1 MLVIEREG
9 YGRLEWLEPVDVTG
23 LDLQDLVQIDRG
35 ECSFTWKERGGGV
48 EGVSI
53 FWVSVKGFLGGSG

>member
-35 ECSFTWKERGGGV
+35 E
-48 EGVSI
+48 
-53 FWVSVKGFLGGSG
+53 